1 MRTPEGLLQANVP
14 STCSGTLPTPLAEV
28 ASSASPLLCKNP
40 GNGHQMK
47 RTPQPTLTQ
56 SKLTSMFQGRSTSE
70 AGAPQENGPPAAPRM
85 VTLDTIEM
93 DTSSSS
99 NSSSATAVGPAPTAS
114 NMPITADFL
123 LKALKENSDHLM
135 KSFNASL
142 SALSTRIEENTMQI
156 ASNTGAIADNAAG
169 LDNHA
174 RIIKNLTDRVAKL
187 ENEGQVTGTPTEQ
200 RATLSPS
207 YQAAR
212 RSIRLWP
219 IQGDT
224 EDAIW
229 QGVGDFLHE
238 TLAMGEDEI
247 GQEDIESIARPVGG
261 RDLVD
266 RREVI
271 VKFYDK
277 QKRDRVVLSSPS
289 LASKID
295 REGRPTAGIRLEVPR
310 ELDDTF
316 RLLHRFGTR
325 LRARHGVG
333 TKRHIKFD
341 DFSGSLFANI
351 KLPGDTAWTKITPA
365 MAREDLGASLREEN
379 AHTQKR
385 LAAKLVPGPR
395 ERLQRPPLDTNA
407 NGPLRSMTS
416 RGPPQASADPPVA
429 APAGK
434 RPRWSMPDRG
444 RQL

>member
-1 MRTPEGLLQANVP
+1 
-14 STCSGTLPTPLAEV
+14 
-28 ASSASPLLCKNP
+28 
-40 GNGHQMK
+40 MK
-47 RTPQPTLTQ
+47 RTPQPALTQ
-56 SKLTSMFQGRSTSE
+56 SKLTSMFQGRGTSE
-70 AGAPQENGPPAAPRM
+70 AGAPQESGPPAAPRM

-93 DTSSSS
+93 DTSTSS
-99 NSSSATAVGPAPTAS
+99 NSSSATAIGPASTVGS
-114 NMPITADFL
+114 TPITADFL

-142 SALSTRIEENTMQI
+142 TALSTRIEGNTMQI

-169 LDNHA
+169 LDNHT
-174 RIIKNLTDRVAKL
+174 RIIRNLTDRVAKL
-187 ENEGQVTGTPTEQ
+187 EKEGQATGTPDEQ

-212 RSIRLWP
+212 RSLRLWP

-238 TLAMGEDEI
+238 TLAMGEDDI
-247 GQEDIESIARPVGG
+247 GQEDIESIVRPVGG
-261 RDLVD
+261 RNLVD

-277 QKRDRVVLSSPS
+277 QKRDKVVLSSPS
-289 LASKID
+289 LANKID
-295 REGRPTAGIRLEVPR
+295 KEGRPTAGIRLEVPQ

-341 DFSGSLFANI
+341 DFCGSLFANI

-379 AHTQKR
+379 AHIQKR

-395 ERLQRPPLDTNA
+395 ERLQRPLMDTNA
-407 NGPLRSMTS
+407 NGPLRSITS
-416 RGPPQASADPPVA
+416 KGPPQALADPAVS
-429 APAGK
+429 APAGT
-434 RPRWSMPDRG
+434 RPRWSMPDKG